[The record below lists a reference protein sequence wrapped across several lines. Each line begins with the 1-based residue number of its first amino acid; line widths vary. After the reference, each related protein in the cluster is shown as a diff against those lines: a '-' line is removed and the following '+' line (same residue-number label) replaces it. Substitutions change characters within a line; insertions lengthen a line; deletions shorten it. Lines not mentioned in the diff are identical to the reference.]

1 MLTHLDYMPENLLTL
16 LGTMTPQTQQE
27 LMMETIADLLL
38 IVPRQDLI
46 RINLSLSLQAL
57 PGTHQAAAELM
68 HDLNSKYMVPC
79 SMNDPID
86 SPPEVEPDEIYV
98 YVVWQG
104 EEGVEV
110 EPIGFKLNEGH

>member
-57 PGTHQAAAELM
+57 PGTHRAAAELM
-68 HDLNSKYMVPC
+68 HDLNSRYMVPC
-79 SMNDPID
+79 SMNDPVD
-86 SPPEVEPDEIYV
+86 SSPEIEHDEIYV
-98 YVVWQG
+98 YIIYNT
-104 EEGVEV
+104 EEGVEI
-110 EPIGFKLNEGH
+110 EPISFRLQTGH